1 MERNYRIYRYT
12 NILNGMMYDGSTCQ
26 KYQSMRSG
34 PGGEKYI
41 KMCRR
46 FGEAILEFGWPNFKY
61 EVLEDG
67 LTKEEALEREKY
79 WIEHDNCVWPNGYN
93 LEAGS
98 KNGHS
103 VNDETKKRMS
113 EKRKGVPLLYSTE
126 WTDERK
132 QKFSESR
139 KGEKNPNYGNH
150 HSEASKDLMR
160 QKKQK
165 SVRKYTLDMKLIAEY
180 SSAMEASIQS
190 HIPYSSVCQCAQGNR
205 EQTHGVVFR
214 YVS

>member
-1 MERNYRIYRYT
+1 MVEKKYRVYRYT
-12 NILNGMMYDGSTCQ
+12 NVVNGMKYHGSTSC
-26 KYQSMRSG
+26 KYQSHRAGKNGSQ
-34 PGGEKYI
+34 YI
-41 KMCRR
+41 KMCRK
-46 FGEAILEFGWPNFKY
+46 FGEAILEYGWPNFKY

-67 LTKEEALEREKY
+67 LTKEEAEVREQY
-79 WIEHDNCVWPNGYN
+79 WIEKENSVWPNGYN
-93 LEAGS
+93 LEAGG
-98 KNGHS
+98 KKCHS
-103 VNDETKKRMS
+103 VNDDTKRKMS
-113 EKRKGVPLLYSTE
+113 EKRKGVHFSTE

-150 HSEASKDLMR
+150 HSEASKELIR

-190 HIPYSSVCQCAQGNR
+190 HIPYSSVCQCARGNI

-214 YVS
+214 YVL